1 MSGGTKNELKKEA
14 VKAIREGKRT
24 KINRNN
30 FVEAKGRERT
40 EKGWGKGIKMFS
52 LNFFLN
58 CYFLQFENVSKNC
71 QK

>member
-24 KINRNN
+24 KINRNS

-40 EKGWGKGIKMFS
+40 EKGWGIGIKMFS
-52 LNFFLN
+52 LNFF
-58 CYFLQFENVSKNC
+58 
-71 QK
+71 

>member
-1 MSGGTKNELKKEA
+1 MSGGTNNELKKEA

-24 KINRNN
+24 KINRNS

-40 EKGWGKGIKMFS
+40 EKGWGIGIKMFS
-52 LNFFLN
+52 LIFFLN